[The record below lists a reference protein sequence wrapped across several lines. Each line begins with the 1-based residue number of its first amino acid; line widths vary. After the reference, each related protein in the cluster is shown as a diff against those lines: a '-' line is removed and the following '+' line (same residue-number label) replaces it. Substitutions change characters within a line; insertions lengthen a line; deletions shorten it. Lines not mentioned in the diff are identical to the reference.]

1 MTFSHPSNKLA
12 QLKFYKWLVFAAV
25 GLSTFL
31 FSMDTIVFISMPELA
46 ETFGVDASVIIW
58 VALSYFVVSLGLMF
72 TMGWIS
78 DGFGRNKVLIIGLL
92 VITLSHGSGALAQDV
107 YQLIILRSIAGIGSA
122 AIIASSV
129 AILVATFPTK
139 ERGLAMGLIS
149 GSAGVGLASGP
160 LIGGFL
166 VDMFDWRSIFWI
178 RLPVG
183 ALAFL
188 LALSVLQWTRGIGVP
203 KVDLA
208 GAFTLFLTLVSF
220 LLAINQA
227 GRIGIANPLVAVCGI
242 IAVIGFIM
250 LIKVELGALKP
261 ILDLRLFRI
270 LPYSVGMLTLV
281 SLYIAVNALNSV
293 APFLLINGLEF
304 SASKAGLFIGL
315 YHGMRLPVS
324 PGIGILA
331 DKVGSPILMI
341 LGLFLLGLGLF
352 IIGLTVASGNELSLW
367 LGFLLAGIGTATF
380 DPANGSSIMGS
391 VPKELL
397 GNGSAAVATGRQIG
411 LTIGGILSI
420 AIFASTASNTSGL
433 SPSTPL
439 ADVPHTA
446 VLAGGGNA
454 MIMSSVI
461 ALLGTLIIF
470 ALFKKTCS
478 EN

>member
-1 MTFSHPSNKLA
+1 M
-12 QLKFYKWLVFAAV
+12 VV
-25 GLSTFL
+25 GLATFL
-31 FSMDTIVFISMPELA
+31 STTDTIVSISMPELA

-72 TMGWIS
+72 TMGWVS

-107 YQLIILRSIAGIGSA
+107 YQLIVLRSIAGIGSA

-129 AILVATFPTK
+129 AILVATFPAK

-183 ALAFL
+183 AFAFL
-188 LALSVLQWTRGIGVP
+188 LALSILQWTRGTGIP

-227 GRIGIANPLVAVCGI
+227 GRVGITNPLVAVCGT
-242 IAVIGFIM
+242 IAVIGFII
-250 LIKVELGALKP
+250 LIKVELGAAKP
-261 ILDLRLFRI
+261 VLDLRLFRI
-270 LPYSVGMLTLV
+270 LPYSIGMLTLV
-281 SLYIAVNALNSV
+281 SLYIAVNTLNSV

-331 DKVGSPILMI
+331 DKLGSPILML

-352 IIGLTVASGNELSLW
+352 IIGLTVANGNEAILW
-367 LGFLLAGIGTATF
+367 ISFLLAGIGTAIF
-380 DPANGSSIMGS
+380 DPANGRGIMGS

-411 LTIGGILSI
+411 LTVGGILSI
-420 AIFASTASNTSGL
+420 AIFASMASSAAEVPPT
-433 SPSTPL
+433 TPV
-439 ADVPHTA
+439 ADLPNSA
-446 VLAGGGNA
+446 ILLGGGNA
-454 MIMSSVI
+454 MVISAII
-461 ALLGTLIIF
+461 ALLGTLMIF
-470 ALFKKTCS
+470 ALFKRS
-478 EN
+478 PR

>member
-1 MTFSHPSNKLA
+1 M
-12 QLKFYKWLVFAAV
+12 VV
-25 GLSTFL
+25 GLATFL
-31 FSMDTIVFISMPELA
+31 STTDTIVSISMPELA

-107 YQLIILRSIAGIGSA
+107 YQLIALRSIAGIGSA

-129 AILVATFPTK
+129 AILVATFPAK

-183 ALAFL
+183 AFAFL
-188 LALSVLQWTRGIGVP
+188 LALSILQWTRGTGIP

-208 GAFTLFLTLVSF
+208 GAFTLFLTLASF

-227 GRIGIANPLVAVCGI
+227 GRVGITNPLVAVCGT

-250 LIKVELGALKP
+250 LIKVELGAAKP
-261 ILDLRLFRI
+261 VLDLRLFRI
-270 LPYSVGMLTLV
+270 LPYSIGMLTLIT
-281 SLYIAVNALNSV
+281 LYMGDNTVKAI

-331 DKVGSPILMI
+331 DKLGSPILML
-341 LGLFLLGLGLF
+341 LGLFLLGVGLL
-352 IIGLTVASGNELSLW
+352 IIGLTVANGNEAILW
-367 LGFLLAGIGTATF
+367 ISFLLAGIGTAIF
-380 DPANGSSIMGS
+380 DPANGRGIMGS

-420 AIFASTASNTSGL
+420 AIFASMASSAAEVPAT
-433 SPSTPL
+433 TPV
-439 ADVPHTA
+439 ADLPNSA
-446 VLAGGGNA
+446 ILLGGGNA
-454 MIMSSVI
+454 MVISAII
-461 ALLGTLIIF
+461 ALLGTLMIF
-470 ALFKKTCS
+470 ALFKRS
-478 EN
+478 PR